1 MATTPCT
8 ACGKNVSNQALS
20 CPECGQPNP
29 AVKPAV
35 QAVLSVL
42 ILGLFAWWFF
52 GNGLTSH
59 VEDQMVQQA
68 LAEYQIAWR
77 SNDRVQTCVHAGIV
91 AAAYLHAKDEA
102 NYNQWLSTEK
112 KECKVAGVPR

>member
-1 MATTPCT
+1 MAMTSCTTCAKEISRDAT
-8 ACGKNVSNQALS
+8 S
-20 CPECGQPNP
+20 CPHCGQPSP
-29 AVKPAV
+29 TMKAGARV
-35 QAVLSVL
+35 VLAFLV
-42 ILGLFAWWFF
+42 LGLFAWWFL

-59 VEDQMVQQA
+59 VDDQMVEQA

-102 NYNQWLSTEK
+102 NYNQWLSTQK
-112 KECKVAGVPR
+112 KECKAAGVPR